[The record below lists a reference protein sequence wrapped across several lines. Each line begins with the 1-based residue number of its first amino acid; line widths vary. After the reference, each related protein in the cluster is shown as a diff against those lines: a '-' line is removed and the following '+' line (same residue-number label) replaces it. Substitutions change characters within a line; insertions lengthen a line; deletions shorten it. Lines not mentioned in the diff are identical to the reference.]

1 MTPRVETTLSA
12 DDYARLLME
21 RDHYIARRMEGEPIP
36 EIRALLSMASLQQR
50 VNDVAEHIM
59 ATIGQNHAI
68 LRDHLQEYMHQD
80 PLTNTQTRIELL
92 SEQIRLLQSAFEELQ
107 DDERLAKDDLT
118 LKQESVRKLLANCE
132 EIKALLKKINGFDP
146 TYRHREI
153 KGFGEITSGA
163 AKWGARQARK

>member
-36 EIRALLSMASLQQR
+36 EITALFSMASLQER
-50 VNDVAEHIM
+50 VNDVAAQIM

-80 PLTNTQTRIELL
+80 PLTNTQTRIESLN
-92 SEQIRLLQSAFEELQ
+92 EQIRLLQSAFEELE
-107 DDERLAKDDLT
+107 DDERLKKDDLK
-118 LKQESVRKLLANCE
+118 LRQESVRKLVANCE
-132 EIKALLKKINGFDP
+132 EIKALLKKIKGFDP
-146 TYRHREI
+146 TSRHREI

-163 AKWGARQARK
+163 SNWGARQARK